1 MDIKGCI
8 CPFTKWQIHLFISKG
23 TVYRLKTS
31 IPSFPCEFDFLFDE
45 YTMMPRELIVIGD
58 FNLIIGDPSSVPE
71 VKLARDRRSFSYTQ
85 FKEDLCIKLIK
96 IPLKQDPNTLFQ
108 HYELAG
114 GSALDIQAPIKSMTI
129 KCHLWYNAS
138 IHLAKEIRRADE
150 NKWRSTKLEVHR
162 KIYVEHRENVNA
174 MIKQPKMDYHES
186 EFTTGKHDTCFRVI
200 KELTQVPGRMLPEAS
215 CTKKLCDDLSMF
227 SSEKSANLRQDYDP
241 VSCYGYHHH

>member
-8 CPFTKWQIHLFISKG
+8 CHFTKWQIHLFISKG

-31 IPSFPCEFDFLFDE
+31 IPSFPCEFDTLFDE
-45 YTMMPRELIVIGD
+45 STMMPGELIVIGD
-58 FNLIIGDPSSVPE
+58 FNLIIGD
-71 VKLARDRRSFSYTQ
+71 RRSFSYTQ
-85 FKEDLCIKLIK
+85 FEEDLCIKLIK
-96 IPLKQDPNTLFQ
+96 IPIKQDPNTLFQ

-138 IHLAKEIRRADE
+138 IHLAKEIRRANE

-174 MIKQPKMDYHES
+174 MIKQAKMDYHES

-200 KELTQVPGRMLPEAS
+200 KELTQLGAWKNAS
-215 CTKKLCDDLSMF
+215 
-227 SSEKSANLRQDYDP
+227 
-241 VSCYGYHHH
+241 